1 MTPVLL
7 PEIAEVASLD
17 ETARGAGGFGSTGRG
32 EGMKLKRNLAFLF
45 FLLAGVIL
53 GLLLAS
59 AAEGIPFLSWLAFGR
74 TVGLSTANPLVFDFA
89 ILKVAFGFEIGFNV
103 AQIITVT
110 LALLVYK
117 SIAQKL

>member
-1 MTPVLL
+1 
-7 PEIAEVASLD
+7 
-17 ETARGAGGFGSTGRG
+17 
-32 EGMKLKRNLAFLF
+32 MKLKRNLAFLF

-59 AAEGIPFLSWLAFGR
+59 AAGGIPFLSWLAFGR

-117 SIAQKL
+117 SVAQKL